1 MTERERVVDCLI
13 ERTVISIMLSI
24 FKVASMFLY
33 LLMFNVHVPHLGVF
47 HQHPHTMMYT
57 VPTPHTH
64 IQGEAQPLKNVGI

>member
-33 LLMFNVHVPHLGVF
+33 LLRCSMFTPHLGVF
-47 HQHPHTMMYT
+47 HQHPHTMYT